1 MVVSVLHWSLSS
13 RVTPILIKLI
23 TNINLLSYGL
33 KITVVNYEFSIIMPR
48 LQNILKAIIKQY

>member
-23 TNINLLSYGL
+23 ANINPLSYGL

-48 LQNILKAIIKQY
+48 LQNILKAII